1 MSRTG
6 ARKPTLSYVGSAA
19 TSVVDTPMSTTVSD
33 SAALRPWRSANA
45 PSTRPPM
52 GRTRKATPYTAS
64 DESSDA
70 VSLSEGKKTL
80 PIVTAKKP

>member
-1 MSRTG
+1 
-6 ARKPTLSYVGSAA
+6 
-19 TSVVDTPMSTTVSD
+19 
-33 SAALRPWRSANA
+33 
-45 PSTRPPM
+45 M